1 MKKLTAIISAALC
14 VCLAACSSAGSF
26 PDSEILSNGVK
37 RSKDTS
43 ATFNYSDGCREA
55 PSSYNSFAN
64 TVTGFSLKLLRNSYD
79 GKAVSLTP
87 ASAAVQLGLL
97 ANGAK
102 GDSRSEI
109 LLALGGELDLDSYNT
124 CSSYFKSRMENVGRI
139 AHARETGKKDGTKT
153 LTLGGALFINDK
165 SDIKSAF
172 LQANADFYGDDIIR
186 YDFSSGADKLTD
198 YLGDKITLSGDESV
212 ASYSELNLSDV
223 WLNQSL
229 EAEELSMQSGNARGI
244 VKYTAN
250 NPLKALFIMPD
261 GDFDSYVRNFDSVEY
276 SKLLDSVDFTKR
288 QAAVIPPFQTEAQTA
303 ELSSVLQKIGL
314 YTLFD
319 ENGSFGNM
327 TYSDDL
333 TLSKFYCSTPSL
345 GINAQGIAAGAATAD
360 SAQNQTSGD
369 EAWVFDK
376 PFIFMLVDNETNIP
390 VYISTVA

>member
-1 MKKLTAIISAALC
+1 
-14 VCLAACSSAGSF
+14 
-26 PDSEILSNGVK
+26 
-37 RSKDTS
+37 
-43 ATFNYSDGCREA
+43 
-55 PSSYNSFAN
+55 
-64 TVTGFSLKLLRNSYD
+64 
-79 GKAVSLTP
+79 
-87 ASAAVQLGLL
+87 
-97 ANGAK
+97 
-102 GDSRSEI
+102 
-109 LLALGGELDLDSYNT
+109 
-124 CSSYFKSRMENVGRI
+124 
-139 AHARETGKKDGTKT
+139 
-153 LTLGGALFINDK
+153 
-165 SDIKSAF
+165 
-172 LQANADFYGDDIIR
+172 
-186 YDFSSGADKLTD
+186 
-198 YLGDKITLSGDESV
+198 
-212 ASYSELNLSDV
+212 
-223 WLNQSL
+223 
-229 EAEELSMQSGNARGI
+229 
-244 VKYTAN
+244 
-250 NPLKALFIMPD
+250 MPD

>member
-14 VCLAACSSAGSF
+14 VCLAACSSAGGF
-26 PDSEILSNGVK
+26 PDGEILSNGVK

-139 AHARETGKKDGTKT
+139 AR
-153 LTLGGALFINDK
+153 
-165 SDIKSAF
+165 